1 MRSGTTLVFN
11 VLRNHPDVFSQEGEP
26 KFFEYLPS
34 IRNAY
39 PDLGNID
46 CLTGLISFVANTAR
60 FGHPMKQLRTSL
72 VQDSAFS
79 RGDLEELA
87 SNFDTPLDYTDVFVR
102 VWDRITARQGK
113 KRWFAKIQPFYAG
126 LVAERVPAAL
136 FTNVVRDPRAVLA
149 SKKSAKQAI
158 WKSDRYPQEVRAR
171 KDRVLAYHPVW
182 DTLSWRAEVRGA
194 QRVAE
199 RWPDRCH
206 SLTYEALVTDPE
218 REFGKLFRQLG
229 LTFSTELLGVSKNSS
244 HASERDLVGISSSS
258 VKRWAEVL
266 RDSEVATIQWL
277 ASTEMNEYG
286 YDIEDSSLRSQ
297 GAVSVHVLSSV
308 PSLMKR
314 LIDRYRLGGAT
325 LVSSVLR
332 NYAKRL
338 LALR

>member
-1 MRSGTTLVFN
+1 MPVCSN
-11 VLRNHPDVFSQEGEP
+11 PLRNQERLRCNRPWTASWGG
-26 KFFEYLPS
+26 LPS
-34 IRNAY
+34 
-39 PDLGNID
+39 P
-46 CLTGLISFVANTAR
+46 
-60 FGHPMKQLRTSL
+60 
-72 VQDSAFS
+72 
-79 RGDLEELA
+79 
-87 SNFDTPLDYTDVFVR
+87 
-102 VWDRITARQGK
+102 
-113 KRWFAKIQPFYAG
+113 IQ
-126 LVAERVPAAL
+126 V
-136 FTNVVRDPRAVLA
+136 
-149 SKKSAKQAI
+149 S
-158 WKSDRYPQEVRAR
+158 
-171 KDRVLAYHPVW
+171 
-182 DTLSWRAEVRGA
+182 
-194 QRVAE
+194 
-199 RWPDRCH
+199 
-206 SLTYEALVTDPE
+206 
-218 REFGKLFRQLG
+218 RQLG
-229 LTFSTELLGVSKNSS
+229 LTFLTELLGVSKNSS